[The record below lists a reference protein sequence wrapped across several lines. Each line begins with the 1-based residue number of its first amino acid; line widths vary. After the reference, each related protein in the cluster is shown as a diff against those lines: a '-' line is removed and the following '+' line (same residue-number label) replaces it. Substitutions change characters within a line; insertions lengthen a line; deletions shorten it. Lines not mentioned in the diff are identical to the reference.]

1 MLYSTYSRW
10 EYTLVRVYFS
20 ELWSFTCQ
28 SPHLCAHCTDESE
41 IDGSMVETESYTQ
54 FFALYITYG
63 DRWSRFESLS
73 VM

>member
-28 SPHLCAHCTDESE
+28 SPHLCAQTNQK
-41 IDGSMVETESYTQ
+41 ILRLSYLTPRPTRVVHVIPQ
-54 FFALYITYG
+54 LRKVNDA
-63 DRWSRFESLS
+63 
-73 VM
+73 